1 MKFMVHSRSLP
12 CTRMTICTCLSYSL
26 LFMVLLISRFQPPYR
41 QDRQPGRY
49 SPDQQRRDPIRC
61 PPCWPESPKT
71 CLDTEEEPHRQQ
83 SYPLPSQPK
92 LCQDHSQARTSYVLI
107 VGILSEPFPIFFYIP
122 PSQAGAPEEEERP
135 QAQATLCCLR
145 DLPQQPLR
153 SLNFFLWLIERSC
166 LRRCTPVIRD
176 MITCCV
182 YKLCMPCCFMF
193 ACRCHKIFMHFPR
206 QLIPFSE
213 RGLP

>member
-1 MKFMVHSRSLP
+1 MWF
-12 CTRMTICTCLSYSL
+12 SYTL
-26 LFMVLLISRFQPPYR
+26 LFMILLISHFQPPYR

-61 PPCWPESPKT
+61 SPRWPESPKT
-71 CLDTEEEPHRQQ
+71 SLDTEEEPPCQQ
-83 SYPLPSQPK
+83 GYPLPSES
-92 LCQDHSQARTSYVLI
+92 LRQDHSQARTSYVFI
-107 VGILSEPFPIFFYIP
+107 VGILSEPFSILFFLFIP
-122 PSQAGAPEEEERP
+122 FSQAGAPEEEERP
-135 QAQATLCCLR
+135 QAQATLCRLR

-176 MITCCV
+176 MTTCCV
-182 YKLCMPCCFMF
+182 YELSMPCCFMF
-193 ACRCHKIFMHFPR
+193 ACRCHKIFILFSR